1 MMVNVGRNINSN
13 DVATVT
19 RVTVNSVTA
28 TTIANANPE
37 RINLS
42 VCLAHSTIDVDVAV
56 RAYPAA
62 TDNNLDGEIL
72 TRHTVG
78 NANLFR
84 PSWTMPTDNPYIG
97 ELSAMSESGLVDII
111 VTEW

>member
-1 MMVNVGRNINSN
+1 MPLKKGRNINSN
-13 DVATVT
+13 TVATVT
-19 RVTVNSVTA
+19 RVQVNSVTA
-28 TTIANANPE
+28 TTIAAVNPD

-62 TDNNLDGEIL
+62 TDNNLNGEML
-72 TRHTVG
+72 TRHTIG

-84 PSWTMPTDNPYIG
+84 PSWAMPTDNMYIG
-97 ELSAMSESGLVDII
+97 ELSAMSQTGLVDII